1 MLPTI
6 NFLDPYTLSSIGDII
21 KIILDY
27 GESFSNSLYNYVSL
41 IFTLVFLLAIG
52 EIIKNAAYMK
62 EVNSFE

>member
-27 GESFSNSLYNYVSL
+27 GESFSNRLYNYVSL
-41 IFTLVFLLAIG
+41 IFTFIFLLTIG